1 MSRDLHDHFFRE
13 AKRQG
18 YLSRAAF
25 KLIEIDERKRVLRRG
40 DWVLDAGCAPGSWL
54 QVIAERIG
62 PPAGKAKSGGKSNAS
77 GARGGFAPRGD
88 ASIAEASIES
98 GPTEGGPTGSGP
110 TGGRPNASAPGESQ
124 RDAERRD
131 AAARGGRVVGI
142 DLKEVDGRRFGPHV
156 RVLQGDI
163 SDVKLGEL
171 LGDWRDERP
180 DRPPF
185 DVMLSDMGPD
195 TTGDRGGDSL
205 RSMSLCHILLDR
217 APQWLRRGGHF
228 VTKVYEGAT
237 YPELLARV
245 RAGFDDVRGYKPEAS
260 RSSSVEIFLVAK
272 GFRGTAPRQDA
283 ALDPTDPI
291 GAELPRR
298 RRSTGWT

>member
-54 QVIAERIG
+54 QVIAERVG
-62 PPAGKAKSGGKSNAS
+62 PPAAKPKSKGKSNAGRTRS
-77 GARGGFAPRGD
+77 AFPPDEGWHRVDP
-88 ASIAEASIES
+88 SS
-98 GPTEGGPTGSGP
+98 EGGPNEDGP
-110 TGGRPNASAPGESQ
+110 NESAPSESQ
-124 RDAERRD
+124 RDAQRRD

-156 RVLQGDI
+156 RVIQGDI
-163 SDVKLGEL
+163 ADVKLNEL

-272 GFRGTAPRQDA
+272 GWRGTAPSQDA
-283 ALDPTDPI
+283 ALLDPTDPV